1 MDKNKVMDKNEFA
14 DKVQKLM
21 ANHTQIEKELT
32 TSNKEKQKE
41 IDYYE
46 SLIIIKIYKF
56 IKRIIRFIKRIIR
69 R

>member
-1 MDKNKVMDKNEFA
+1 MDKNEFA

-46 SLIIIKIYKF
+46 SLPIIKIYKL
-56 IKRIIRFIKRIIR
+56 IKRIIR